1 MQPAFHYGLLE
12 YAVVAR
18 IFLERRNLISVDD
31 DLRRVFDQLQE
42 GADWPQGGAE
52 CTLPLDVLETATAI
66 EVVMD
71 VPGVAPADL
80 SVLFVRNTLVITGRK
95 QPDACEHRDAAFHL
109 AERTFGRFA
118 RGVRLAGAFDAGRAE
133 ATLRTGELRVMLPRI
148 EERRGTKLRIGVR
161 AD

>member
-1 MQPAFHYGLLE
+1 MTRRPVGLLE

-18 IFLERRNLISVDD
+18 IFVERR
-31 DLRRVFDQLQE
+31 DLLTADEDLKRVFAQLQE
-42 GADWPQGGAE
+42 LGEFAEAAPE
-52 CTLPLDVLETATAI
+52 CTLPLDVIETAAAI

-71 VPGVAPADL
+71 LPGVTEDEL
-80 SVLFVRNTLVITGRK
+80 TVLFVRSTLVVTGRK
-95 QPDACEHRDAAFHL
+95 LPGACEHRDAAFHL

-133 ATLRTGELRVMLPRI
+133 ATLRAGELRITVPRI
-148 EERRGTKLRIGVR
+148 EERRGGKLRIPVR